1 MGRKG
6 GKGSIDDV
14 LKCSEQGFR
23 KVTIQDGTINILTT
37 IPALLQAY
45 IIMHSAVLPLN
56 LELFNAAE
64 GTKPQASLAKTFSI
78 TLLSSYQHILPL
90 LGDLCVLSFVSFHA
104 CMKSARSCLMC
115 ALIIIKLPLCDKYSE
130 N

>member
-14 LKCSEQGFR
+14 LKCSEQGLH

-45 IIMHSAVLPLN
+45 LIMYSAVLPLN
-56 LELFNAAE
+56 LELFNTAE
-64 GTKPQASLAKTFSI
+64 GTKPQAPLAKTFSI
-78 TLLSSYQHILPL
+78 SLLFSLSTCPL
-90 LGDLCVLSFVSFHA
+90 LADLCVLSVVSFHA

-115 ALIIIKLPLCDKYSE
+115 ALIIIKLRIM
-130 N
+130 